1 MTASVSRTLIRTL
14 VVDDEALSRANLTV
28 LLHSDPD
35 IELLPE
41 CESGDQAIQSIR
53 ALKPD
58 LVFLDIQMPG
68 CDGFD
73 VLEMLGSEL
82 QAAVVFV
89 TAFDRHAIRAFEV
102 AALDF
107 LLKPFDD
114 ARFAKTIAR
123 AKEKIASQQQ
133 TPNKSTILTVK
144 SAGRV
149 ILLPIGN
156 IEWIEA
162 ADYYSSLH
170 VGTKTYLI
178 RRTMNE
184 LERDLDETFFCRI
197 HRSAIVNIR
206 YVEQVSF
213 GRDGEYEVVLRSSTR
228 HALSKRYRE
237 QLQNRLR
244 FPITS

>member
-1 MTASVSRTLIRTL
+1 MTASVGCPIIRVL

-28 LLHSDPD
+28 LLRSDPD

-41 CESGDQAIQSIR
+41 CASGDQAIQSIR

-102 AALDF
+102 AVLDF

-123 AKEKIASQQQ
+123 AKKKIASQRQ
-133 TPNKSTILTVK
+133 TPTKSTILPVK

-149 ILLPIGN
+149 ILLPIGD

-184 LERDLDETFFCRI
+184 LEQDLDETFFCRI
-197 HRSAIVNIR
+197 HRSAIVNLR

-213 GRDGEYEVVLRSSTR
+213 GRDGEYEVVLRSSKR

-244 FPITS
+244 FPIA

>member
-1 MTASVSRTLIRTL
+1 MTASIGRTLIRAL

-35 IELLPE
+35 IELLPV

-53 ALKPD
+53 TLKPD

-73 VLEMLGSEL
+73 VLEMLGSDL

-114 ARFAKTIAR
+114 SRFAKTIAR
-123 AKEKIASQQQ
+123 AKEKIASQRQ
-133 TPNKSTILTVK
+133 TPKKSTILPVK

-149 ILLPIGN
+149 TLLAVDDV
-156 IEWIEA
+156 EWIEA

-170 VGTKTYLI
+170 VGAKTYLI

-184 LERDLDETFFCRI
+184 LERDLDEIFFCRI
-197 HRSAIVNIR
+197 HRSAIVNLR
-206 YVEQVSF
+206 YVDHVSF
-213 GRDGEYEVVLRSSTR
+213 GKNGEYQVALKNGVLRP
-228 HALSKRYRE
+228 LSRPYRE
-237 QLQNRLR
+237 QLQNRLGFH
-244 FPITS
+244 FPK

>member
-1 MTASVSRTLIRTL
+1 MTASVGRTLIRAL

-28 LLHSDPD
+28 LLRSDPD
-35 IELLPE
+35 IELLPV
-41 CESGDQAIQSIR
+41 CESGDEAIESIR

-123 AKEKIASQQQ
+123 AKEKIASQRQ
-133 TPNKSTILTVK
+133 TPNKSTILPVK

-149 ILLPIGN
+149 ILLPVEN
-156 IEWIEA
+156 VEWIEA

-197 HRSAIVNIR
+197 HRSAIVNLR
-206 YVEQVSF
+206 YVDQVSF
-213 GRDGEYEVVLRSSTR
+213 GKDGEYEVVLKSSQR

-244 FPITS
+244 FPIP